1 MTYLVLGT
9 SLLALTSPVF
19 VTSLVAFRRP
29 MNPGHAL
36 WRLAV
41 VLNWAMAALFLA
53 ALWRYR

>member
-9 SLLALTSPVF
+9 SLLVLTSPVF
-19 VTSLVAFRRP
+19 VVTLFSLRRTLSD
-29 MNPGHAL
+29 GQTL
-36 WRLAV
+36 TRLAV